1 MNQDRIEVLLALSVR
16 VSAYAKRLSKA
27 PHDEVLVEPLR
38 SLYKVQATVT
48 WQLHGLLSYT
58 SPPRLAP
65 RLAAPEVILDR
76 AFRDLRSF
84 QHGLSKPLG
93 VLSPSA
99 SWKKPNESCRCWGRT
114 WTFLMTHP
122 SGRRPSS
129 SRRCADRSGP
139 CEWAVAAGWLGSC
152 GAAAFESDG
161 FESVDQPIRPDVPQY
176 GRRDLF
182 DGLVRGRQPGDA
194 LALHRGGR

>member
-1 MNQDRIEVLLALSVR
+1 
-16 VSAYAKRLSKA
+16 
-27 PHDEVLVEPLR
+27 
-38 SLYKVQATVT
+38 
-48 WQLHGLLSYT
+48 
-58 SPPRLAP
+58 
-65 RLAAPEVILDR
+65 
-76 AFRDLRSF
+76 
-84 QHGLSKPLG
+84 
-93 VLSPSA
+93 
-99 SWKKPNESCRCWGRT
+99 
-114 WTFLMTHP
+114 MTHP

-194 LALHRGGR
+194 LALHHGLGLVDLVAAVEYIGVFAAGAALVADGRE